1 MEVTRLVVA
10 RARLEGYGEVVA
22 ERVDQYHDRFV
33 EALGMPAAA
42 FDWAYGV
49 IVLYFDGRE
58 VALRA
63 VLEDEAGEQEAAAEE
78 VDA

>member
-42 FDWAYGV
+42 FD
-49 IVLYFDGRE
+49 
-58 VALRA
+58 
-63 VLEDEAGEQEAAAEE
+63 
-78 VDA
+78 